1 MAISYPGKNHKEQFS
16 TDFFTMLGWL
26 LIPVFEKID
35 SFLAR
40 HGSFEDLQ
48 NFRLSV
54 VHYYLQHKKI
64 DRTLPGKLCDQLMN
78 REVRLRQ
85 LAQWEEVLSERYQAL
100 KMQPSGE
107 ENERRL
113 TELSHT
119 LESTR
124 KEYWFIEREIYAKE
138 ASLPVRPLRKAY
150 RSWRSNPA
158 WYLHPYLV
166 DRCVGF
172 GGCCSRDCGCCER
185 RLDIADRRRAVGHCT
200 ANCGCCA
207 KSRGFDLEDPVDAK
221 RIVELYNQPVQ
232 PGPNDDFY
240 NQLSRAYF
248 FGIGSRG

>member
-185 RLDIADRRRAVGHCT
+185 RLDIALLIVDVARRAEDLISKIQLMRRELLSSTISLSNQAPTTTFITNYPVLTFLVLG
-200 ANCGCCA
+200 
-207 KSRGFDLEDPVDAK
+207 RGVDLASH
-221 RIVELYNQPVQ
+221 L
-232 PGPNDDFY
+232 
-240 NQLSRAYF
+240 
-248 FGIGSRG
+248 